1 MEWEIAI
8 GIGSAVLGFGLGWL
22 ASSIT
27 GTETA
32 ETAESLRA
40 RIAERD
46 ETLASL
52 TAQVRDQGREIA
64 QRRADAQARSAMLSE
79 AGRKGNAVS
88 NARRQAAKA
97 G

>member
-8 GIGSAVLGFGLGWL
+8 GIGSAVLGFGLGWF
-22 ASSIT
+22 ASAIT
-27 GTETA
+27 GTETS
-32 ETAESLRA
+32 ETVRTLQQRLAA
-40 RIAERD
+40 RD
-46 ETLASL
+46 ETVASL

-79 AGRKGNAVS
+79 AGKKGNAVS

>member
-8 GIGSAVLGFGLGWL
+8 GIGSTVLGVCLGWL

-27 GTETA
+27 GSETA
-32 ETAESLRA
+32 ERIRTLRA

-46 ETLASL
+46 ETLARL
-52 TAQVRDQGREIA
+52 KDEVRELEL
-64 QRRADAQARSAMLSE
+64 RRAAAQARWAQRFE
-79 AGRKGNAVS
+79 AERKGNAVS